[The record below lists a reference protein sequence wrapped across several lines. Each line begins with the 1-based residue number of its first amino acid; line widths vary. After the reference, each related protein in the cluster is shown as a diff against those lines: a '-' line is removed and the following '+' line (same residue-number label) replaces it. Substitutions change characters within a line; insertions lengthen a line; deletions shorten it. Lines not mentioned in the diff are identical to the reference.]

1 MPRMNRTY
9 KTHMKPVDSTL
20 PSSEAAV
27 PVAPTPTPPKPGS
40 GAVTRRSSPKVSK
53 PKTAIKTPEPAKPRK
68 ALKGDVDPE
77 PTDRLP
83 SSLPEL
89 RQTKGGLAACLF
101 LEGKDPSTIANEL
114 AATFKLAEVQAM
126 KITRRI
132 TGRVR
137 LYQRVFELVPKR
149 R

>member
-1 MPRMNRTY
+1 
-9 KTHMKPVDSTL
+9 MKPVDSTL
-20 PSSEAAV
+20 PSPEVAVEATT
-27 PVAPTPTPPKPGS
+27 TPTPPKSGS
-40 GAVTRRSSPKVSK
+40 GAAPRRSTPKVSK
-53 PKTAIKTPEPAKPRK
+53 PQTALKTPEPAKPRK
-68 ALKGDVDPE
+68 SSKGDVDPE
-77 PTDRLP
+77 PIDRLP
-83 SSLPEL
+83 STLPEL

-101 LEGKDPSTIANEL
+101 LEGKDPGTIAKEL
-114 AATFKLAEVQAM
+114 AATFKVAEVQAM

>member
-1 MPRMNRTY
+1 MNRTL
-9 KTHMKPVDSTL
+9 KKRMKPVDSTL
-20 PSSEAAV
+20 PSPDAAV
-27 PVAPTPTPPKPGS
+27 AATTTPTPPKSGS
-40 GAVTRRSSPKVSK
+40 GAAPRRSTPKVSK
-53 PKTAIKTPEPAKPRK
+53 PQTAVKTPEPAKSRK
-68 ALKGDVDPE
+68 APKGDVDPE

-83 SSLPEL
+83 STLPEL

-101 LEGKDPSTIANEL
+101 LEGKDAGAIAKEL
-114 AATFKLAEVQAM
+114 AANFKLAEVQAM

>member
-1 MPRMNRTY
+1 
-9 KTHMKPVDSTL
+9 MKPTDSTL
-20 PSSEAAV
+20 TSPEAA
-27 PVAPTPTPPKPGS
+27 AAATTTPTSPKSGS
-40 GAVTRRSSPKVSK
+40 GATPRRSTPKVPK
-53 PKTAIKTPEPAKPRK
+53 PKTASKTPEPVKPRK
-68 ALKGDVDPE
+68 APKADVDPT

-83 SSLPEL
+83 STLPEL

-101 LEGKDPSTIANEL
+101 LEGKDPGTIAKEL
-114 AATFKLAEVQAM
+114 AETFKVTDVQAM

>member
-1 MPRMNRTY
+1 
-9 KTHMKPVDSTL
+9 MKPVDSTL
-20 PSSEAAV
+20 PSPEAAGTTTS
-27 PVAPTPTPPKPGS
+27 TPTPLKSGS
-40 GAVTRRSSPKVSK
+40 GAAPRRSTPKVSK
-53 PKTAIKTPEPAKPRK
+53 AKTAIKAPVSAKPRK
-68 ALKGDVDPE
+68 APKADVDPE

-83 SSLPEL
+83 STLPEL

-101 LEGKDPSTIANEL
+101 LEGKDTGAIAKEL
-114 AATFKLAEVQAM
+114 AATFKVAEVQAM

>member
-1 MPRMNRTY
+1 M
-9 KTHMKPVDSTL
+9 KTIDGTL
-20 PSSEAAV
+20 PSPEAAV
-27 PVAPTPTPPKPGS
+27 TATPTPTLPKSRS
-40 GAVTRRSSPKVSK
+40 GAAPRGSTPKVSK
-53 PKTAIKTPEPAKPRK
+53 PKTAVKTPEPAKPRK
-68 ALKGDVDPE
+68 APKADIDPE

-83 SSLPEL
+83 STLPEL

-101 LEGKDPSTIANEL
+101 LEGKDPATIAKEL
-114 AATFKLAEVQAM
+114 AATFKVAEVQAI

>member
-1 MPRMNRTY
+1 M
-9 KTHMKPVDSTL
+9 KTIDSTL
-20 PSSEAAV
+20 PSPDAAV
-27 PVAPTPTPPKPGS
+27 TASPTPTPPKSGS
-40 GAVTRRSSPKVSK
+40 GAAQRRSTPKVSK
-53 PKTAIKTPEPAKPRK
+53 PKTAVKTPEPAKPRK
-68 ALKGDVDPE
+68 APKADIDPE

-83 SSLPEL
+83 STLPEL

-101 LEGKDPSTIANEL
+101 LEGKDPATIAKEL
-114 AATFKLAEVQAM
+114 AATFKVAEVQAM

>member
-1 MPRMNRTY
+1 M
-9 KTHMKPVDSTL
+9 KTIDSTL
-20 PSSEAAV
+20 PSPE
-27 PVAPTPTPPKPGS
+27 VAGTTTSTPTPTKSGS
-40 GAVTRRSSPKVSK
+40 GAAQRRSTPKVSK
-53 PKTAIKTPEPAKPRK
+53 PKTAIKTPEPAKLRK
-68 ALKGDVDPE
+68 APKADVDPE

-83 SSLPEL
+83 STLPEL

-101 LEGKDPSTIANEL
+101 LEGKDPGTIAKEL

>member
-1 MPRMNRTY
+1 
-9 KTHMKPVDSTL
+9 MKPTDSSLTS
-20 PSSEAAV
+20 PEAA
-27 PVAPTPTPPKPGS
+27 AAATTTPTSPKSGS
-40 GAVTRRSSPKVSK
+40 GATPRRSTPKVPK
-53 PKTAIKTPEPAKPRK
+53 PKTASKTPEPVKPRK
-68 ALKGDVDPE
+68 APKADVDPT

-83 SSLPEL
+83 STLPEL

-101 LEGKDPSTIANEL
+101 LEGKDPGTIAKEL
-114 AATFKLAEVQAM
+114 AETFKVTDVQAM